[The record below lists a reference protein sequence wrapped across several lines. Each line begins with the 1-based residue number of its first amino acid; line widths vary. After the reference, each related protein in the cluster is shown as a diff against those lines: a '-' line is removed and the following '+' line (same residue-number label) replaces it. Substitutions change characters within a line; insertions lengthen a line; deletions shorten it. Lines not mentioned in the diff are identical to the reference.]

1 MQRPAR
7 TSRAEQAERDFNAHM
22 AQLVDK
28 ESPEWVLEA
37 KHREALNPLPAGA
50 AEDPMTQTKTDL
62 VLQTRVGCDWPYPR
76 RDVHSSARLESRKAA
91 GCIRGYVGVTR
102 RYSSD

>member
-1 MQRPAR
+1 MQRPSR

-37 KHREALNPLPAGA
+37 TNREALNPLPAGA
-50 AEDPMTQTKTDL
+50 VD
-62 VLQTRVGCDWPYPR
+62 
-76 RDVHSSARLESRKAA
+76 SAR
-91 GCIRGYVGVTR
+91 RGPQSTR
-102 RYSSD
+102 G

>member
-1 MQRPAR
+1 MDYRSSEIADVKTQIYLGYLGINMQRPSR

-37 KHREALNPLPAGA
+37 KHREALDPLPAG
-50 AEDPMTQTKTDL
+50 TSTS
-62 VLQTRVGCDWPYPR
+62 R
-76 RDVHSSARLESRKAA
+76 RTAY
-91 GCIRGYVGVTR
+91 YVPCT
-102 RYSSD
+102 

>member
-28 ESPEWVLEA
+28 ESPEWVLET
-37 KHREALNPLPAGA
+37 KHREALDPWPAGA

-62 VLQTRVGCDWPYPR
+62 VPLIID
-76 RDVHSSARLESRKAA
+76 AEKAKQA
-91 GCIRGYVGVTR
+91 YKR
-102 RYSSD
+102 SK